1 MTCEGPDEREVES
14 MAAVLN
20 KYLTFSLGDETYG
33 MPILRVKEIIGLS
46 EITKMPSMPM
56 AVRGVINLRG
66 TIIPIIDLRVKF
78 GMSERAYDNRTCI
91 IVVEPAERDAP
102 RCGLV
107 VDTVSEVMGIPS
119 DFIEPPPRFGNSSEN
134 AYLTGLGKMRDKVIL
149 LLEIDRVLGGAEVES
164 FGNLQAPA

>member
-1 MTCEGPDEREVES
+1 
-14 MAAVLN
+14 MAVVLN
-20 KYLTFSLGDETYG
+20 KYLTFALGDETFG

-46 EITKMPSMPM
+46 EITKMPGMPV

-78 GMSERAYDNRTCI
+78 GMPERAYDNRTCI

-107 VDTVSEVMGIPS
+107 VDTVSEVMDIPS
-119 DFIEPPPRFGNSSEN
+119 EFIETPPRFGKSLEGS
-134 AYLTGLGKMRDKVIL
+134 YLTGLGKMRDKVIL
-149 LLEIDRVLGGAEVES
+149 LLEIDRVLGDAEAEL
-164 FGNLQAPA
+164 FGDLQAPA